1 MSLSIRLDKTLEES
15 LRRRLQAEHI
25 SLSDFIRDAIRE
37 KLAKD
42 EGKTSPYAL
51 GQDLFGRYA
60 SGRDDLS
67 TNRKALLREKLNAKH
82 RR

>member
-42 EGKTSPYAL
+42 DGQNNPYAL
-51 GQDLFGRYA
+51 GQHLFGRYA

-67 TNRKALLREKLNAKH
+67 SNRKALLREKLNAKH

>member
-15 LRRRLQAEHI
+15 LRRRLQAEQI

-42 EGKTSPYAL
+42 EGKASPYAL
-51 GQDLFGRYA
+51 ANTCSAATPAGVMISAPTARLCYGK
-60 SGRDDLS
+60 
-67 TNRKALLREKLNAKH
+67 N
-82 RR
+82 

>member
-15 LRRRLQAEHI
+15 LRRRLQAEQI

-42 EGKTSPYAL
+42 EGKASPYAL
-51 GQDLFGRYA
+51 GQHLFGRYA